1 MEIKKHSLSL
11 DTLQQTLFLILQRK
25 KTTKQILVGDRA
37 RPGIQAQVSLPE
49 NTNYANLLNRR
60 YSHSLP
66 SLQTSGKIWR
76 VYKEYGPMSWDDPDL
91 IFGPGMFQ

>member
-1 MEIKKHSLSL
+1 M
-11 DTLQQTLFLILQRK
+11 
-25 KTTKQILVGDRA
+25 VGDRA

-76 VYKEYGPMSWDDPDL
+76 VYKKYGLTSWDDPDL
-91 IFGPGMFQ
+91 KYGPGMFSNIEPLGRILDPNQDFSNYLNHLEF

>member
-1 MEIKKHSLSL
+1 M
-11 DTLQQTLFLILQRK
+11 LQRK

-66 SLQTSGKIWR
+66 SLQTSGKIKIFR
-76 VYKEYGPMSWDDPDL
+76 MIYFRTL
-91 IFGPGMFQ
+91 INSIF